1 MERNLSLLY
10 ESLFSIL
17 SSELAIY
24 REMEGILQS
33 EKKAIVLS
41 SLPVLAESNQ
51 LKEEMANRAAVLER
65 SRMEVVRQIASH
77 LRVAPET
84 INLTHLMSYLQVS
97 EQERLRRFQ
106 AELKEMTVKIRT
118 LNSENRQLA
127 EAALL
132 YAKSWFEY
140 FRQLMSPQKGYIGN
154 GRVQHASINGKII
167 NKRG

>member
-140 FRQLMSPQKGYIGN
+140 FSQLMSPQKGYIGN
-154 GRVQHASINGKII
+154 GRVQHASINGKLI